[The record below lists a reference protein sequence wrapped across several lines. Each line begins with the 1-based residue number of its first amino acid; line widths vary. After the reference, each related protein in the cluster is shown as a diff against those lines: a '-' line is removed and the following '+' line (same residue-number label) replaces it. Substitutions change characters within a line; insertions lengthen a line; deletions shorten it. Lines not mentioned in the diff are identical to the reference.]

1 MGGKMIHLI
10 EFIIVFIV
18 GVSVGIAI
26 DNDTEP
32 PEE

>member
-1 MGGKMIHLI
+1 MIHAL
-10 EFIIVFIV
+10 ELVIVFIV

>member
-1 MGGKMIHLI
+1 MIHLI